1 MTRPSCPD
9 GRPEGRDGRVMP
21 HFAPGSTIRGMTTKT
36 RTEILV
42 LDEFRLRAA
51 DTDGA
56 AAAIVSAASNG
67 IRDPVPLLTSVD
79 DPRDVATLR
88 TVGTGATD
96 SRGPRG
102 DAALGELVA
111 TWQPVKRYRSRIA
124 ARSQGAPSSSFR
136 LAVTE
141 SGINDEQVAPP
152 GTWVGEPTPG
162 EPISLLLIGV
172 PEGTHAGLLVLVGR
186 DDPQPLAGDRDRTSW
201 PLPLS
206 RDLGVRVY
214 ESGPEHLGARS
225 SGADRS
231 AHALSA

>member
-1 MTRPSCPD
+1 MPDFPTR
-9 GRPEGRDGRVMP
+9 
-21 HFAPGSTIRGMTTKT
+21 ATIRDMTTAD
-36 RTEILV
+36 RAEILV

-56 AAAIVSAASNG
+56 AARIVSAASRG
-67 IRDPVPLLTSVD
+67 RRDPMPLLTSID

-88 TVGTGATD
+88 SVSTGAPD
-96 SRGPRG
+96 VDGPRG
-102 DAALGELVA
+102 DTALGRLVA
-111 TWQPVKRYRSRIA
+111 TWQPVRRYRPRVSE
-124 ARSQGAPSSSFR
+124 RSQSAPPYSFR

-152 GTWVGEPTPG
+152 GTWVDQPTPG
-162 EPISLLLIGV
+162 EPIALLLIGV

-186 DDPQPLAGDRDRTSW
+186 YDDDPLAGGPDSPSW

-214 ESGPEHLGARS
+214 QSAREHLRA
-225 SGADRS
+225 
-231 AHALSA
+231 

>member
-36 RTEILV
+36 PTDLLV
-42 LDEFRLRAA
+42 LDEFRLHAA
-51 DTDGA
+51 DTDGTA
-56 AAAIVSAASNG
+56 AGIVSKASKD
-67 IRDPVPLLTSVD
+67 IRDPVPLLTSID

-136 LAVTE
+136 LAVTARMRATPSIAE
-141 SGINDEQVAPP
+141 SACVFLFTFAIHSGACRP
-152 GTWVGEPTPG
+152 
-162 EPISLLLIGV
+162 
-172 PEGTHAGLLVLVGR
+172 
-186 DDPQPLAGDRDRTSW
+186 
-201 PLPLS
+201 
-206 RDLGVRVY
+206 LGVR
-214 ESGPEHLGARS
+214 LS
-225 SGADRS
+225 SGCSVAEPAVS
-231 AHALSA
+231 

>member
-1 MTRPSCPD
+1 MAAAAPRATIPD
-9 GRPEGRDGRVMP
+9 
-21 HFAPGSTIRGMTTKT
+21 MTTVG

-42 LDEFRLRAA
+42 LDEFRLHAA

-56 AAAIVSAASNG
+56 AAGIVLAASTN
-67 IRDPVPLLTSVD
+67 IRDPVPLLTSID

-88 TVGTGATD
+88 SVIAGAPD
-96 SRGPRG
+96 SDGPRG
-102 DAALGELVA
+102 DKTLGQLVA
-111 TWQPVKRYRSRIA
+111 SWQPVKRYRARVAERSRSA
-124 ARSQGAPSSSFR
+124 VSSSFR

-152 GTWVGEPTPG
+152 GSWVGEPTSG
-162 EPISLLLIGV
+162 EPIALLWIGI

-186 DDPQPLAGDRDRTSW
+186 NDAETVAGGRDRASW

-214 ESGPEHLGARS
+214 KSTSEHGPHVPA
-225 SGADRS
+225 
-231 AHALSA
+231 